1 MEAINISRKYLREL
15 QSLRLSNVSSGE
27 GSILRNPLNGKEVL
41 KILHQQNGL
50 YLSNKLYT
58 LNSLYDIEDA
68 LDNDSFVLPNR
79 LLTVDDK
86 VVGFTMP
93 LINGV
98 TLADILFNADIDIKI
113 KVKYLKRIGAI
124 LDAMASF
131 RKEYPQSNWYLNDL
145 HERNFMVDLDSDK
158 MYAVD
163 LDSCRIFGNHPFVSK
178 YLSLFSPLIDFPE
191 KYHTDFQ
198 ISCGGDFVADENADL
213 YCYAMLVIDFL
224 YGARINYASKEEYFG
239 YLEYLKSIGAPQELV
254 DAWAKVYTN
263 DNNVNFAPLL
273 DSLPYFYE
281 KTDRGLYLKR
291 TKGM

>member
-145 HERNFMVDLDSDK
+145 HERNFMVDLEK
-158 MYAVD
+158 ERLYAVD
-163 LDSCRIFGNHPFVSK
+163 LDSCRILGNHPFVSK

>member
-113 KVKYLKRIGAI
+113 KVKYLKKIGAI

-145 HERNFMVDLDSDK
+145 HERNFMVDLEK
-158 MYAVD
+158 ERLYAVD
-163 LDSCRIFGNHPFVSK
+163 LDSCRILGNHPFVSK

-254 DAWAKVYTN
+254 DAWAKVYSK

>member
-145 HERNFMVDLDSDK
+145 HERNFMVDLEK
-158 MYAVD
+158 ERLYAVD
-163 LDSCRIFGNHPFVSK
+163 LDSCRILGNHPFVSK

-224 YGARINYASKEEYFG
+224 YGARINYASKEEYFR

-291 TKGM
+291 TNGM

>member
-113 KVKYLKRIGAI
+113 KVKYLKKIGTI

-145 HERNFMVDLDSDK
+145 HERNFMVDLEK
-158 MYAVD
+158 ERLYAVD
-163 LDSCRIFGNHPFVSK
+163 LDSCRILGNHPFVSK

-224 YGARINYASKEEYFG
+224 YGARINYASKEEYFR

>member
-86 VVGFTMP
+86 VVGFTTP

-224 YGARINYASKEEYFG
+224 YGARINYASKEEYFR

>member
-163 LDSCRIFGNHPFVSK
+163 LDSCRIFGNHPFLSK

>member
-145 HERNFMVDLDSDK
+145 HERNFMVDLEK
-158 MYAVD
+158 ERLYAVD
-163 LDSCRIFGNHPFVSK
+163 LDSCRILGNHPFLSK
-178 YLSLFSPLIDFPE
+178 YLSSFSPLIDFPE

>member
-98 TLADILFNADIDIKI
+98 TLADILFITDIDIKI

-163 LDSCRIFGNHPFVSK
+163 LDSCRILGNHPFVSK

-198 ISCGGDFVADENADL
+198 ISCGGDFVADVNADL
-213 YCYAMLVIDFL
+213 YSYAMLVIDFL
-224 YGARINYASKEEYFG
+224 YGARINLASEEEYYK
-239 YLEYLKSIGAPQELV
+239 YLEYLKSVGAPQELV